1 VLIAYEPV
9 WDIGEVGRRAKPEDI
24 EPSFAALTDALDG
37 RVRAILYGGSV
48 NTDSAAETLAVRGV
62 AG

>member
-1 VLIAYEPV
+1 MLIAYEPV